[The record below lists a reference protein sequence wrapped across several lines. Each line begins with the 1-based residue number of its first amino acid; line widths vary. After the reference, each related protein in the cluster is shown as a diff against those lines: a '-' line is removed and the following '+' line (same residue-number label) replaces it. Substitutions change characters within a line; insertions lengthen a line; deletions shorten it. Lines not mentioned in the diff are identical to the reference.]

1 VEWCSRRT
9 IPETYKKWSDD
20 FLEIRRSRDVYG
32 QAAIGLHGRAR
43 TEFTMTNQADQIDNF
58 LRYIGAD
65 DYQIWIRVGMGL
77 KNEFGDKGLQLW
89 DEWSQSSEKYKASEI
104 PKKWESFRD
113 GGIGL
118 GTIIYLAEERGFK
131 GRTSLSRG
139 TKPRQRLVIQ
149 PKPKTEELHQ
159 EANRTWTACNRS
171 DDYVADHPYK
181 PKLRG
186 AYGAGRIQTTIWGR
200 YGDYL
205 LVPCVGVDKGLLVGV
220 ETITPDGSKRFL
232 GKKTGCLILGNSLQR
247 STAWWVFEGWA
258 TAAYCLQER
267 FVETAIVAFGKSR
280 QGEVADRIAHKYS
293 VHVHIALEQD

>member
-1 VEWCSRRT
+1 MT
-9 IPETYKKWSDD
+9 I
-20 FLEIRRSRDVYG
+20 
-32 QAAIGLHGRAR
+32 QA
-43 TEFTMTNQADQIDNF
+43 NQIDNF
-58 LRYIGAD
+58 LCYIGAD
-65 DYQIWIRVGMGL
+65 DYQTWIRVGMGL

-89 DEWSQSSEKYKASEI
+89 DEWSQSSEKYNASEI
-104 PKKWESFRD
+104 PKKWESFHD
-113 GGIGL
+113 GGIGF
-118 GTIIYLAEERGFK
+118 GTIIYLAKEQGFK
-131 GRTSLSRG
+131 GRISFSRG
-139 TKPRQRLVIQ
+139 AKPRQRRVIR
-149 PKPKTEELHQ
+149 PKPKTEELHE

-200 YGDYL
+200 YGDHL